1 MKKTQWAVIITALI
15 VTLGLYALSQNELFG
30 SKKKAENTAA
40 PVAQEL
46 SADTILFHAK
56 ENLQPAQRTRLSL
69 LESSIS
75 RGDVASQKIHL
86 YHQLAAFWRDTAGIF
101 EPFAWY
107 TGEASRLENSEKS
120 LTFAAHLFLNNLRT
134 EDNPELKR
142 WKALQSKDLFERSL
156 KINPEN
162 DSSQVGLGAA
172 ILFGG
177 LGSPMEGILKIRSV
191 ADKHPGNIYA
201 QITLGEASMMSG
213 QVDKAIERFK
223 KVLEADPNNLQAIL
237 FLADVNERKGDKAE
251 AIKWY
256 KKSLPLMKIPE
267 YKQQIEQRINEL
279 SR

>member
-1 MKKTQWAVIITALI
+1 MKKTQWAVLFAALIITLA
-15 VTLGLYALSQNELFG
+15 LYAITQNQLFG
-30 SKKKAENTAA
+30 SKKKVETTAA
-40 PVAQEL
+40 PVQEEI
-46 SADTILFHAK
+46 SVDTILFHAK
-56 ENLQPAQRTRLSL
+56 ENLQPEQRSRLSL
-69 LESSIS
+69 LENSIS
-75 RGDVASQKIHL
+75 RGDVATQKIHL

-107 TGEASRLENSEKS
+107 TAEASRLENSEKS

-134 EDNPELKR
+134 EENPDLKR
-142 WKALQSKDLFERSL
+142 WKALQSEDLFERSL

-162 DSSQVGLGAA
+162 DSSKVGLGAT

-177 LGSPMEGILKIRSV
+177 LDTPMEGILKIRSV
-191 ADKHPGNIYA
+191 AEKHPDNIYA

-213 QVDKAIERFK
+213 QVDKAIERFN
-223 KVLEADPNNLQAIL
+223 KVLEVDPNNLQAIL
-237 FLADVNERKGDKAE
+237 FMADVNEKKGDKAE